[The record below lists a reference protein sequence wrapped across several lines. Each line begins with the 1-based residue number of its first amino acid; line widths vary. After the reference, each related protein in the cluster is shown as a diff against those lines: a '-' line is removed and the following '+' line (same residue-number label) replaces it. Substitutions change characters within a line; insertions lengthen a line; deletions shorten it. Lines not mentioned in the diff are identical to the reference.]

1 MGWCGTLC
9 SNGLRTILGALPA
22 VVLLAASPLRA
33 APSTSDGVYG
43 RLDGDVGLE
52 PAVGVE
58 YSRHSLLPEV
68 DLSATYVSTLGLRL
82 RHADSRPLM
91 QSVAHDRSVSSVDFE
106 LRPLFLARWS
116 QVLES
121 GPALLDLTLDS
132 FMLGIGAFWDYD
144 RNTNELRRGS
154 ELITGIGVPLLAKSS
169 GPWLRLSAALRIS
182 EGPGL
187 MMVNY
192 SAYGVTLSWN
202 LFVNSGIHDDTR

>member
-1 MGWCGTLC
+1 MGRCGTRC
-9 SNGLRTILGALPA
+9 SNGLRTILGALTA
-22 VVLLAASPLRA
+22 VVLLVASPLRA
-33 APSTSDGVYG
+33 APSNSDGVYG

-58 YSRHSLLPEV
+58 YSRHALLPEIG
-68 DLSATYVSTLGLRL
+68 LSATYVSTLGLRL
-82 RHADSRPLM
+82 RHSDSQLLM
-91 QSVAHDRSVSSVDFE
+91 QSTAHDRSVSSVDFE

-144 RNTNELRRGS
+144 RNTAELRRGS

-182 EGPGL
+182 ESPGL

-202 LFVNSGIHDDTR
+202 LSVNSGIHDDSR